1 VAKATKHRDALIQY
15 ALSFPGAY
23 ADHPWG
29 EVVAKIGKKVFV
41 FFGHP
46 PEDAFGMS
54 VKLPQSGGKVLMA
67 PFAEPTGYGL
77 GKSGWVSVRFTA
89 SDVIPPTETLCAWI
103 EESFRAVAN
112 KTQVKALDAAP
123 PKAPKGRAAAKKSAA
138 KKPTAKKSAAKKPT
152 AKKSAAKKTTAKKS
166 AAKKTTA
173 KKSAAKKTTAKKSAA
188 KKPTAKKSAAK
199 KTTAKKSAPRRR
211 GALRK

>member
-1 VAKATKHRDALIQY
+1 MAKVTKHRDALIQY
-15 ALSFPGAY
+15 ALSFPGAF

-89 SDVIPPTETLCAWI
+89 TDVIPPTETLCAWI

-123 PKAPKGRAAAKKSAA
+123 PKVPKGPAAKKA
-138 KKPTAKKSAAKKPT
+138 TAKKSAAKKAT
-152 AKKSAAKKTTAKKS
+152 AKKSAAKKA
-166 AAKKTTA
+166 
-173 KKSAAKKTTAKKSAA
+173 
-188 KKPTAKKSAAK
+188 
-199 KTTAKKSAPRRR
+199 TAKKSAPRRR